1 MFRLFAIVAVAGAF
15 FGALYFSGNAL
26 EAWESPKPA
35 VEAAGAKA
43 KKAKKKPRAQLV
55 SRKMRPKPHR
65 SQQPTTWLAKLNR
78 LCRSSEEDAAAIA
91 PPITAEGTSYYLR
104 EIVPV
109 ARRFN
114 RRADVLLASA
124 PDRSAAER
132 MHRLFASEER
142 LLGSLADAI
151 DDRNVDR
158 MRQTMTSL
166 MAVGKSE
173 NRILTRLGA
182 RGCTLSEDA
191 FAVG

>member
-15 FGALYFSGNAL
+15 VGALYFSGSAL

-35 VEAAGAKA
+35 PEAAVAT
-43 KKAKKKPRAQLV
+43 KKAKKRAHTRLV
-55 SRKMRPKPHR
+55 SREKPTAHPAK
-65 SQQPTTWLAKLNR
+65 QPTTWLAKLNR
-78 LCRSSEEDAAAIA
+78 LCRSSEEDAAAVA

-132 MHRLFASEER
+132 MHRLFASEEH

-166 MAVGKSE
+166 IAVGKSE

>member
-1 MFRLFAIVAVAGAF
+1 MSMFRLFAIVAVAGAF

-26 EAWESPKPA
+26 EAWESPKPMRKAAA
-35 VEAAGAKA
+35 VKPMAK
-43 KKAKKKPRAQLV
+43 KKAKARLV
-55 SRKMRPKPHR
+55 SREKPTAHR
-65 SQQPTTWLAKLNR
+65 AKQPTTWLAKLNR

-132 MHRLFASEER
+132 MHRLFSSEER

-151 DDRNVDR
+151 DDRNIDR
-158 MRQTMTSL
+158 MRQTMTTL

>member
-35 VEAAGAKA
+35 PQAAAVEKKGK
-43 KKAKKKPRAQLV
+43 KKAHARLV
-55 SRKMRPKPHR
+55 SREKPTAR
-65 SQQPTTWLAKLNR
+65 RAKQPPTWLAKLNR

-109 ARRFN
+109 ARRLN
-114 RRADVLLASA
+114 RRADILLASA
-124 PDRSAAER
+124 PDRSATER
-132 MHRLFASEER
+132 MHRLFAAEER

-166 MAVGKSE
+166 IAVGKSE
-173 NRILTRLGA
+173 DRILARLGA

>member
-35 VEAAGAKA
+35 RQAGAKA
-43 KKAKKKPRAQLV
+43 KKAEKKPRAQLV
-55 SRKMRPKPHR
+55 SHKQTRAKPHR
-65 SQQPTTWLAKLNR
+65 TQQPATWLAKLNR

-142 LLGSLADAI
+142 LLRSLADAS

-158 MRQTMTSL
+158 MRQTVTSL